1 MRSSILIFEQAS
13 TPREVKRRRNSFIPL
28 SPHEFRQYQ
37 LEQDQKTTAH
47 NSPNSPATTIQTRRK
62 SIVVNLSSPKT
73 TREEK
78 KDRLSPVFKRLID
91 PNLYTGVYRR
101 RTICEDGSLVHDGRI
116 NQSTDVSLTKSNYL
130 GKSYTGSTNQN
141 TNAKICNIKGKYKK
155 RSSEQL

>member
-1 MRSSILIFEQAS
+1 MASS
-13 TPREVKRRRNSFIPL
+13 PREVKRRRNSFIPL

-37 LEQDQKTTAH
+37 MEQDQKTTAA
-47 NSPNSPATTIQTRRK
+47 NSPNSPTTTIKTRRK

-73 TREEK
+73 VREEK
-78 KDRLSPVFKRLID
+78 EDRLSPVFKRLID

-141 TNAKICNIKGKYKK
+141 TNAKIRNIKDGK
-155 RSSEQL
+155 